1 MQVEGLGQG
10 DIEVSE
16 AVQVVSQ
23 ALEESVV
30 GGVDLEVTIEGCQL
44 GIQFGIQKLR
54 LKQLLIQHTGTQPE
68 LQYVLLQSGLLI
80 VLKVQ

>member
-1 MQVEGLGQG
+1 MQVEGLGQE

-30 GGVDLEVTIEGCQL
+30 GGVDLEVKTVEV
-44 GIQFGIQKLR
+44 
-54 LKQLLIQHTGTQPE
+54 E
-68 LQYVLLQSGLLI
+68 AVES
-80 VLKVQ
+80 

>member
-1 MQVEGLGQG
+1 MQVEGLGQE

-30 GGVDLEVTIEGCQL
+30 GGVDLEVETVEVEAVESR
-44 GIQFGIQKLR
+44 FGIQKLK
-54 LKQLLIQHTGTQPE
+54 LKQLLIQRAGTQP
-68 LQYVLLQSGLLI
+68 
-80 VLKVQ
+80 